1 MKQSKD
7 RAAGKT
13 DILKPEPD
21 VKEHHDSSYDYR
33 QYCVSSH
40 FTTDSRRNTLR
51 CDLICIYSEIIY
63 HSLLKGFSLIYIQ
76 S

>member
-40 FTTDSRRNTLR
+40 FTADSRRNTL
-51 CDLICIYSEIIY
+51 
-63 HSLLKGFSLIYIQ
+63 
-76 S
+76 